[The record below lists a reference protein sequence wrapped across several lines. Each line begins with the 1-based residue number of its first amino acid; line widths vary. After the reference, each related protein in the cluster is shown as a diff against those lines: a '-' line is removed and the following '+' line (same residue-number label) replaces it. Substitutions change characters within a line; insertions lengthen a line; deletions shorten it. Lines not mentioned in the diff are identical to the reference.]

1 MSERTETEDKNR
13 SIPNLIELG
22 SSKKENK
29 KNKNNKYISDKVEE
43 NRNNTKK
50 KSDSA
55 LVITKVQAQKA
66 KNRFNIY
73 INDEY
78 SFAVDDSILVK
89 HRLIKGKELD
99 NETIE
104 ELKVKGE
111 LSKAYQAALHYLNYK
126 MRTEKEIRDYLVKK
140 DYATIEP
147 VIERLKEHRL
157 INDKEYAKSF
167 VRTNWQLKTEGPKK
181 IERSLL
187 EKGLTADEIAY
198 GLTEYAMEDQ
208 IENAERL
215 IEKTFKKQR
224 NKSNREIEQK
234 IRQQLIL
241 KGFEKD
247 VISQVLDTMSL
258 EQAEEDEYDAL
269 VKQGEKAYKRYA
281 REKHDKYNTRQKTK
295 TFLYQK
301 GYPFDLIEEF
311 LSEKEGN

>member
-1 MSERTETEDKNR
+1 M
-13 SIPNLIELG
+13 
-22 SSKKENK
+22 
-29 KNKNNKYISDKVEE
+29 
-43 NRNNTKK
+43 
-50 KSDSA
+50 
-55 LVITKVQAQKA
+55 
-66 KNRFNIY
+66 
-73 INDEY
+73 
-78 SFAVDDSILVK
+78 
-89 HRLIKGKELD
+89 
-99 NETIE
+99 
-104 ELKVKGE
+104 
-111 LSKAYQAALHYLNYK
+111 
-126 MRTEKEIRDYLVKK
+126 
-140 DYATIEP
+140 
-147 VIERLKEHRL
+147 
-157 INDKEYAKSF
+157 
-167 VRTNWQLKTEGPKK
+167 
-181 IERSLL
+181 

-281 REKHDKYNTRQKTK
+281 RKHDKYNTRQKTK

>member
-104 ELKVKGE
+104 VLKVKGE

-126 MRTEKEIRDYLVKK
+126 MRTEKEIRDYLSKK
-140 DYATIEP
+140 
-147 VIERLKEHRL
+147 RLCYHRTC
-157 INDKEYAKSF
+157 N
-167 VRTNWQLKTEGPKK
+167 R
-181 IERSLL
+181 
-187 EKGLTADEIAY
+187 
-198 GLTEYAMEDQ
+198 
-208 IENAERL
+208 
-215 IEKTFKKQR
+215 TFKRTQTD
-224 NKSNREIEQK
+224 Q
-234 IRQQLIL
+234 
-241 KGFEKD
+241 
-247 VISQVLDTMSL
+247 
-258 EQAEEDEYDAL
+258 
-269 VKQGEKAYKRYA
+269 
-281 REKHDKYNTRQKTK
+281 
-295 TFLYQK
+295 
-301 GYPFDLIEEF
+301 
-311 LSEKEGN
+311 